1 MKQYICITGIAGF
14 IGTHTFQELIKNDDV
29 EIIGIDRYNVDF
41 KHPKLLFYKCDIR
54 DYKSLSSIFSQYNI
68 TSVLHLGAIVDLR
81 AIENNPIDSYDTNVT
96 GTYNMLLLAKFFYV
110 KKFVFA
116 SSAAI
121 FDSDN
126 KTINPQN
133 LYGNQKLLCEKMIEY
148 FSQQYNIQCYILRY
162 FNVYSFSPKYNGVI
176 SIIMD
181 AVQNQKTFTVNG
193 DGKQSRDFINVND
206 IAKINV
212 HFLLSNSIKT
222 LYTYSCGTGVSLT
235 ISKILQMLSLKY
247 SIDISYQKSIKCE
260 LKYSIVLDNQISNI
274 LPFKI
279 LSLYEYFKNEV

>member
-116 SSAAI
+116 SSA
-121 FDSDN
+121 S
-126 KTINPQN
+126 KSP
-133 LYGNQKLLCEKMIEY
+133 
-148 FSQQYNIQCYILRY
+148 
-162 FNVYSFSPKYNGVI
+162 YSSF
-176 SIIMD
+176 
-181 AVQNQKTFTVNG
+181 
-193 DGKQSRDFINVND
+193 
-206 IAKINV
+206 
-212 HFLLSNSIKT
+212 
-222 LYTYSCGTGVSLT
+222 
-235 ISKILQMLSLKY
+235 
-247 SIDISYQKSIKCE
+247 
-260 LKYSIVLDNQISNI
+260 
-274 LPFKI
+274 
-279 LSLYEYFKNEV
+279 